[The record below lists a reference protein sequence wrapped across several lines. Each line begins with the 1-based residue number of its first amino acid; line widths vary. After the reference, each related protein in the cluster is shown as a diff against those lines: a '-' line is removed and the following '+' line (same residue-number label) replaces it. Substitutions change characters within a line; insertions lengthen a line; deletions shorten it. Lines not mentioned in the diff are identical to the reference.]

1 MKTIYILLFA
11 LFFANTLFA
20 QDGPMNGLN
29 VNDKAPNF
37 ELKDQN
43 GKLVNLSN
51 ELKNGSVI
59 LVFYRGQWC
68 PYCTKQLTNLQDSMN
83 MITNKGAQVIAITPE
98 QKMNVDKTIAK
109 TKADFTIISDQ
120 NLELLNAYQ
129 VSFGLDS
136 ATSTKYKTFGVNL
149 EESNGNNGNALPVPA
164 VYVIGKDG
172 KINYRYF
179 NRDYKKRPTVK
190 ELLTYL

>member
-1 MKTIYILLFA
+1 MKTIYILLLA

-20 QDGPMNGLN
+20 QDSPMNGLN

-68 PYCTKQLTNLQDSMN
+68 PYCTKQLTNLQDSIN

-129 VSFGLDS
+129 VSFELDS